1 MRILIAEDS
10 RYQNRIL
17 QVLLESWGHTV
28 LSTTSGTAALEV
40 LSGSNPPELALLDW
54 EMPVKTGLE
63 VCAELRGRGGKYV
76 YTILLT
82 AKDSHADI
90 AEGLTGGADDFIS
103 KPPNPLELWA
113 RIYVGQR
120 ALAMHREL
128 VEARERLEFEA
139 THDALTGLWNRRAI
153 MSFFEGELSRSK
165 RQASSVAALV
175 IDIDDFKAIND
186 TYGHSMGDRV
196 LEEVAKKM
204 NGAMRPYDFLG
215 RSGGEEFLVIL
226 PGADL
231 DGAYEAGE
239 RIRLQV
245 KEIAFADQ
253 PSIKVSISVG
263 AAVHQLDQRVSDVIE
278 AADSALY
285 RAKLAG
291 KDRVE
296 LMVPFAG
303 LVNHPGYSKQMMRSL
318 QSA

>member
-10 RYQNRIL
+10 RYQNRVL
-17 QVLLESWGHTV
+17 QVLVESWGHTV

-40 LSGSNPPELALLDW
+40 LSGPNPPDLALLDW
-54 EMPVKTGLE
+54 EMPGRTGPE
-63 VCAELRGRGGKYV
+63 ICAELRSRGGKYV

-82 AKDSHADI
+82 AKDSHSDI

-139 THDALTGLWNRRAI
+139 THDSLTGLWNRRAI
-153 MSFFEGELSRSK
+153 MGFFDRELSRSK
-165 RQASSVAALV
+165 RQSTSVAALV
-175 IDIDDFKAIND
+175 IDIDDFKRIND
-186 TYGHSMGDRV
+186 TYGHAMGDRV

-231 DGAYEAGE
+231 EGAYEAGE
-239 RIRLQV
+239 RIRLEV
-245 KEIAFADQ
+245 REIAFEDQ

-263 AAVHQLDQRVSDVIE
+263 AAVHQLDQSVSDVIE

-291 KDRVE
+291 KNRVE
-296 LMVPFAG
+296 LMLPFAG
-303 LVNHPGYSKQMMRSL
+303 MVNHASYSKQIMRSFRT
-318 QSA
+318 A